1 MFDKI
6 NNVRNWQLLHCVV
19 SSEWKFTEDFLKKE
33 VKKNFFKVHIT
44 HSSVTIQ
51 KVSFFSKASYSWRR
65 RGCCSVFMISTSLMT
80 SSLSCSPFTAINFAA
95 RNLPV
100 FFSLHFFTSPNF
112 PLQNQ
117 NLSKKLIWSTDL
129 IWIVIFKF
137 LIQLLKIK
145 VHWTS
150 VTKGNALD

>member
-1 MFDKI
+1 MEVIEVCDAMFDKI

-33 VKKNFFKVHIT
+33 VEKRFT

-51 KVSFFSKASYSWRR
+51 KVSFFSKASYNCRR

-117 NLSKKLIWSTDL
+117 NLSKKLILSTDL
-129 IWIVIFKF
+129 I
-137 LIQLLKIK
+137 
-145 VHWTS
+145 
-150 VTKGNALD
+150 

>member
-1 MFDKI
+1 MQFVTLCST
-6 NNVRNWQLLHCVV
+6 NSVRNRQLLHCVV
-19 SSEWKFTEDFLKKE
+19 SSEWKFTKDFLKKE
-33 VKKNFFKVHIT
+33 KKNEFFQFHVT

-51 KVSFFSKASYSWRR
+51 KVSFFSKASYNCRR

-117 NLSKKLIWSTDL
+117 NWSY
-129 IWIVIFKF
+129 
-137 LIQLLKIK
+137 KI
-145 VHWTS
+145 
-150 VTKGNALD
+150 NFINRPNINRNF

>member
-33 VKKNFFKVHIT
+33 VKKKDFFKVHIT

-117 NLSKKLIWSTDL
+117 NLSNKINFIKRHNI
-129 IWIVIFKF
+129 IVILKV

-150 VTKGNALD
+150 VKKVMH

>member
-1 MFDKI
+1 MK
-6 NNVRNWQLLHCVV
+6 VYQKRG
-19 SSEWKFTEDFLKKE
+19 EKKD
-33 VKKNFFKVHIT
+33 FFKVHIT

-51 KVSFFSKASYSWRR
+51 KVSFFSKASYSCRR

-117 NLSKKLIWSTDL
+117 NLSNKINF
-129 IWIVIFKF
+129 INRHNIIVILKV

-145 VHWTS
+145 VH
-150 VTKGNALD
+150 

>member
-1 MFDKI
+1 MSVIGNCCIVLYLVNESLPKI
-6 NNVRNWQLLHCVV
+6 
-19 SSEWKFTEDFLKKE
+19 SLKKRW
-33 VKKNFFKVHIT
+33 KKKDFFKVQIT

-117 NLSKKLIWSTDL
+117 NLLN
-129 IWIVIFKF
+129 
-137 LIQLLKIK
+137 KI
-145 VHWTS
+145 
-150 VTKGNALD
+150 NFINRPNMNRNF

>member
-1 MFDKI
+1 MSVIGNCCIVLYLVNESLPK
-6 NNVRNWQLLHCVV
+6 RG
-19 SSEWKFTEDFLKKE
+19 EKKDFF
-33 VKKNFFKVHIT
+33 NVHIT

-51 KVSFFSKASYSWRR
+51 KVSFFSKASYNCRR

-117 NLSKKLIWSTDL
+117 NLSNKINFIKRHNI
-129 IWIVIFKF
+129 IVIFKV

-145 VHWTS
+145 VH
-150 VTKGNALD
+150 

>member
-19 SSEWKFTEDFLKKE
+19 SSEWKFTKKRGE
-33 VKKNFFKVHIT
+33 KTDFFKVHIT

-117 NLSKKLIWSTDL
+117 NLSN
-129 IWIVIFKF
+129 
-137 LIQLLKIK
+137 KI
-145 VHWTS
+145 
-150 VTKGNALD
+150 NFINRPNMNRNF